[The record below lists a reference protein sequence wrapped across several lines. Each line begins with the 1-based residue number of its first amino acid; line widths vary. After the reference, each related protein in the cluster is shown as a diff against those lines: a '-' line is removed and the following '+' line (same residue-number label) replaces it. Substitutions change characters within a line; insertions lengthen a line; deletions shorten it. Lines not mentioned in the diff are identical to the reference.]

1 MRGRRPGLMVSV
13 GRSVGRSAS
22 ESRADRRSFVHLC
35 VSFVCIFFLFTPSL
49 SLVSLVSF
57 VYVCLVARPLL
68 YPTRY
73 YVHASS
79 RLFTSV
85 LHISPS
91 LPLCLSAFL
100 RLSRSLS
107 LARHAPMLTR
117 ATHIRVHHVVIL
129 VQTQI
134 QTNANAY
141 SRIVSAARSSCAEAR
156 SRGLGTR
163 TRACA
168 GTVSVQYSNKRRG
181 APVLSSIGPARLG
194 APGCLWQ

>member
-13 GRSVGRSAS
+13 GRSVGIRVARRSTKFCTSMRVVCLYLFFVHAVSLYPSFLSFLLFMYVWSLARCFILLATTYMLPRAYLHLYSTSRHLSLSAS
-22 ESRADRRSFVHLC
+22 
-35 VSFVCIFFLFTPSL
+35 
-49 SLVSLVSF
+49 
-57 VYVCLVARPLL
+57 
-68 YPTRY
+68 
-73 YVHASS
+73 
-79 RLFTSV
+79 
-85 LHISPS
+85 
-91 LPLCLSAFL
+91 L

-107 LARHAPMLTR
+107 LARHALMLTR

-134 QTNANAY
+134 QTNAY
-141 SRIVSAARSSCAEAR
+141 SRVASAARSSCAEAR

>member
-13 GRSVGRSAS
+13 GRSVGIRVA
-22 ESRADRRSFVHLC
+22 RRSTKFCTSMRVVCLYLFFVHA
-35 VSFVCIFFLFTPSL
+35 VSLYLSFLSFLLFMYVWSLARCFILLATTYMLPRAYLHLYSTSRHL
-49 SLVSLVSF
+49 SLF
-57 VYVCLVARPLL
+57 
-68 YPTRY
+68 
-73 YVHASS
+73 AS
-79 RLFTSV
+79 
-85 LHISPS
+85 
-91 LPLCLSAFL
+91 L

-107 LARHAPMLTR
+107 LARHALMLTR

-134 QTNANAY
+134 QTNAY
-141 SRIVSAARSSCAEAR
+141 SRVASAARSSCAEAR
-156 SRGLGTR
+156 SRDLGTR

-168 GTVSVQYSNKRRG
+168 GTVSVQYGSKWRG